1 MKNKLLHRP
10 FQGPDELTRTFR
22 SARRQILLFQLLAL
36 GLVFGFTIDTLNQE
50 TLLFGGG
57 LIVSTFVSLLFLRWV
72 SHGEPYLVMIASMI
86 FSIGIIMIYRI
97 EPELGMRQLVI
108 YLGSLVCFFFVY
120 FIVRAGHRLFEGH
133 EIFYYAVTVGLFL
146 VTLAF
151 GLTLGGARNWI
162 TVAGVRVQPS
172 EFAKIPFVFFV
183 ASWYTHYERYQT
195 SLVMKMSLSI
205 AVYVLLALFM
215 LQRELGTAAV
225 FFVVL
230 IASQAAFER
239 NRWIPFL
246 NIALACLGLFVAYHL
261 FSHVR
266 VRFDMW
272 LNPWSDFNDKG
283 YQIIQALFAIAEGGF
298 FGTGIGLGQPTR
310 IPLGHSDFIFAS
322 TIEEMGLFMGICLI
336 FLFIILLYRGFKYAM
351 QQERDFYAAL
361 AVCISTQFAAQ
372 ALIMFAGVFKVIPLT
387 GITVPFLTYGGSS
400 LLSSF
405 ILLGALQACAE
416 NFTLEVRHETK

>member
-1 MKNKLLHRP
+1 MDDP
-10 FQGPDELTRTFR
+10 TRTFR
-22 SARRQILLFQLLAL
+22 SAREQIMLFQLLAL
-36 GLVFGFTIDTLNQE
+36 LLVFGFTIDILDQS
-50 TLLFGGG
+50 TLLFGAG
-57 LIVSTFVSLLFLRWV
+57 LIVSTFLSLFLLRWA
-72 SHGEPYLVMIASMI
+72 SRQEPYLLMIATMI

-97 EPELGMRQLVI
+97 EPELGIRQLEI
-108 YLGSLVCFFFVY
+108 YLGSLVFFFLTY
-120 FIVRAGHRLFEGH
+120 FVVRWGHRLFEGR
-133 EIFYYAVTVGLFL
+133 EVFYFATTLALFL
-146 VTLAF
+146 ITLVF

-162 TVAGVRVQPS
+162 TVAGIRVQPS

-183 ASWYTHYERYQT
+183 ASWYLHYEFYQT
-195 SLVMKMSLSI
+195 SLVKKLSLSI
-205 AVYVLLALFM
+205 AVYALLALFM

-225 FFVVL
+225 FFAVL
-230 IASQAAFER
+230 LCSQVAFER
-239 NRWIPFL
+239 NHWIPFANL
-246 NIALACLGLFVAYHL
+246 VLALFGLFVAYHL

-266 VRFDMW
+266 VRFEMW
-272 LNPWSDFNDKG
+272 RDPWSDFNDKG

-322 TIEEMGLFMGICLI
+322 TIEEMGLFMGICLV
-336 FLFIILLYRGFKYAM
+336 FLFIILLYRGFKMAM

-361 AVCISTQFAAQ
+361 AVCISALFGAQ

-405 ILLGALQACAE
+405 ILLGALQACGE
-416 NFTLEVRHETK
+416 NFIVEEVRHEAK